1 MLTPAE
7 RVAVALRREEPDRVP
22 YCEVYLSRA
31 FARPLMGWPPVAAH
45 TNFEENEFSL
55 EEARAVAE
63 RFGMDNITYVLR
75 APIFA
80 DKVVGQ
86 DGTLFYGRG
95 HVATEADLALVRLP
109 DARDPALFREA
120 ASFVAGKGPYSAWFI
135 TRIGIAPTM
144 LSMGIEEFCLALYD
158 DLPLVERL
166 LDLYV
171 DWAEVVAEQAC
182 RLGFDVFVT
191 TDDVGHRAGPFFS
204 PAFFRDVVRPRLER
218 VARRI
223 TIPWLFHSDGNVTP
237 FLDDLAEIGVTAIQP
252 VEAGAMDIRAVKRT
266 YGDRLCVCGNVDM
279 DLLARGDP
287 ADVERTVRDLIRD
300 LAPGGGYIVTSGNS
314 LAHYVRPEN
323 ALAMASA
330 VARYGSYPIA
340 TLDAGAMQSAGREP

>member
-1 MLTPAE
+1 
-7 RVAVALRREEPDRVP
+7 
-22 YCEVYLSRA
+22 VYLSRA
-31 FARPLMGWPPVAAH
+31 FAGPLMGWPPAAAH

-55 EEARAVAE
+55 EEAKAVAE

-95 HVATEADLALVRLP
+95 HVTSTADLAAVRLP
-109 DARDPALFREA
+109 DPRDPHLYREA
-120 ASFVAGKGPYSAWFI
+120 ETFVAGKGPYSAWFI

-158 DLPLVERL
+158 DLPLVEQL
-166 LDLYV
+166 LDRYV
-171 DWAEVVAEQAC
+171 DWAEAVADQVC

-191 TDDVGHRAGPFFS
+191 TDDVGHRTGPFFS
-204 PAFFRDVVRPRLER
+204 PAFFHDVVRPRLER

-223 TIPWLFHSDGNVTP
+223 TIPWLFHSDGDVTP
-237 FLDDLAEIGVTAIQP
+237 FLDDLADLGVAAIQP
-252 VEAGAMDIRAVKRT
+252 VEPRAMDIRAVKRE

-287 ADVERTVRDLIRD
+287 AEVDRTVRDLIRD
-300 LAPGGGYIVTSGNS
+300 VAPGGGYIVTSGNS
-314 LAHYVRPEN
+314 LAHYVQPEN

-330 VARYGSYPIA
+330 VARYGRYPIA
-340 TLDAGAMQSAGREP
+340 TPGAGRAQGAARAS

>member
-1 MLTPAE
+1 LLTSAE
-7 RVAVALRREEPDRVP
+7 RVAAALRREEPDRVP

-31 FARPLMGWPPVAAH
+31 FAEPIMGWPAAPEH
-45 TNFEENEFSL
+45 TNFEENEFGV
-55 EEARAVAE
+55 EEAKAVAA

-80 DKVVGQ
+80 DKVVGKA
-86 DGTLFYGRG
+86 GTLFYGDG
-95 HVATEADLALVRLP
+95 HVRTAADLALVRLP
-109 DARDPALFREA
+109 DPHDPALYREA
-120 ASFVAGKGPYSAWFI
+120 AAFAASKGPYSAWFI

-144 LSMGIEEFCLALYD
+144 MSLGIEQFCLALYD

-166 LDLYV
+166 LDLYT
-171 DWAEVVAEQAC
+171 DWAEVVADNVC

-204 PAFFRDVVRPRLER
+204 PRVFRELVRPRLER

-237 FLDDLAEIGVTAIQP
+237 FLDDLADIGVRAIQP
-252 VEAGAMDIRAVKRT
+252 VEPGAMDIRAVKRR
-266 YGDRLCVCGNVDM
+266 YGDRLCLCGNVDM
-279 DLLARGDP
+279 DLLARGSE
-287 ADVERTVRDLIRD
+287 ADVDRTVRELIRD
-300 LAPGGGYIVTSGNS
+300 VAPGGGYMVTSGNS

-323 ALAMASA
+323 ALAMGSA
-330 VARYGSYPIA
+330 VARYGRYPIA
-340 TLDAGAMQSAGREP
+340 VG